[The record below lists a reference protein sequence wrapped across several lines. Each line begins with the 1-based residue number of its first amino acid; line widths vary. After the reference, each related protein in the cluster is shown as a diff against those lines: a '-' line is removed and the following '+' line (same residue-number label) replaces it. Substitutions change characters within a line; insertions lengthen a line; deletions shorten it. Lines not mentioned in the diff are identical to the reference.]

1 MTESQKRVREARGS
15 ERGRQGRIGEA
26 SSVAAVAGGS
36 SRRLAAEVDTWW
48 LQVELQAASGAV
60 EAVGR
65 WPHNRAGCSVV
76 GSEAILNGARRVTAQ
91 LLVLPR
97 GGQP

>member
-1 MTESQKRVREARGS
+1 M
-15 ERGRQGRIGEA
+15 
-26 SSVAAVAGGS
+26 AAVAGGS
-36 SRRLAAEVDTWW
+36 SRRLAAEADTWW
-48 LQVELQAASGAV
+48 LQVELQAASGAA

-76 GSEAILNGARRVTAQ
+76 GREAIFNGARRVTAQ